1 MSNYIEVDG
10 LRVDPC
16 MWRSKVEEVE
26 RLQARVAELEGSEMT
41 CIKTLV
47 DIRFACG
54 DDGKR
59 MQGEL
64 VEYIAELSRQAV
76 SVPEWVSV
84 IEDNCWDLRCVSRST
99 GGDDCDVIW
108 QVIEHHMSEPNQ
120 RVIAESLYPLDAL
133 ERALNPIEQEGE

>member
-1 MSNYIEVDG
+1 VAWWDGDMS
-10 LRVDPC
+10 
-16 MWRSKVEEVE
+16 
-26 RLQARVAELEGSEMT
+26 AAEDSFSFKSNRCYTIPLYTHPASAD
-41 CIKTLV
+41 K
-47 DIRFACG
+47 
-54 DDGKR
+54 
-59 MQGEL
+59 
-64 VEYIAELSRQAV
+64 QAV
-76 SVPEWVSV
+76 RVPEWVSV

>member
-1 MSNYIEVDG
+1 MSYYCSHCGSQDTPTASTGN
-10 LRVDPC
+10 DP
-16 MWRSKVEEVE
+16 E
-26 RLQARVAELEGSEMT
+26 
-41 CIKTLV
+41 
-47 DIRFACG
+47 
-54 DDGKR
+54 
-59 MQGEL
+59 GEL
-64 VEYIAELSRQAV
+64 IVIEQFDFADEVWDGDMSAAEDSFSFKSNRCYTIPLYTHPASADKQAV
-76 SVPEWVSV
+76 RVPEWVSV